1 MRILIAHFTTH
12 WVNTVGGVEK
22 VVCNFANEMIKSGHE
37 VIILYIDEKEGQ
49 PYFHLDST
57 IKTYNILFKQGKKII
72 SEKLPLK
79 LRVYREL
86 FRPFSLKKVQSIN
99 ASYKGKLYG
108 NQIKEYI
115 TQCQPDV
122 VVACSGQ
129 SIKYVIEDAGCSVPV
144 VGMIHSDCYQSI
156 PHLSKEELQAMGKCK
171 VIQVLFP
178 SYIVPCQEYIKG
190 THFVAIGNTV
200 ERASTVAMPGDGKS
214 LYKIICVGSINGNK
228 NQKLLADAFELIANE
243 YPNWNVEFWGD
254 YHSAKGITIKKYI
267 ENKHITQMKIMG
279 TTKNIAEVYAGADIF
294 CLPSYVE
301 GFPLALTEAMAA
313 GLPSIG
319 LKSCN
324 AVSQLID
331 HDKNGYLVENT
342 PCALVEALIHLMN
355 SAELR
360 YRMGENAKMAMENFS
375 PSIIWENWE
384 HLLKSARQ

>member
-156 PHLSKEELQAMGKCK
+156 PNLSKEELQAMGKCK

-178 SYIVPCQEYIKG
+178 SYIIPCQEYIKG

-200 ERASTVAMPGDGKS
+200 ERALTVAMPGEEKN

-228 NQKLLADAFELIANE
+228 NQKLLADAFELIANK
-243 YPNWNVEFWGD
+243 YPNWDVEFWGD

-267 ENKHITQMKIMG
+267 ENKHIAQIKMMG
-279 TTKNIAEVYAGADIF
+279 TTKNIAEIYAGADIF

-301 GFPLALTEAMAA
+301 GFPLALAEAMAA

-331 HDKNGYLVENT
+331 HDKNGYLVDDSANSLAK
-342 PCALVEALIHLMN
+342 ALERLIQN
-355 SAELR
+355 PVYR
-360 YRMGENAKMAMENFS
+360 YKMGKESLKKMEIYE
-375 PSIIWENWE
+375 PSIIWKKWE
-384 HLLKSARQ
+384 RLLRSVVY